1 MAQGRAALS
10 GNTSLIATFSSCLC
24 FITSDAVAKRGGIH
38 YSTVLDD
45 TAPDI
50 FRSKFYELCASCGN
64 FRPVYTDVLK
74 MGDRVASVAIC
85 LNMVRSA
92 RLPNNASVFKA
103 ELHAVTL
110 VMDFVRRNKDSNFII
125 FSDTVSSL

>member
-1 MAQGRAALS
+1 MPHFLVVFAL
-10 GNTSLIATFSSCLC
+10 LPR
-24 FITSDAVAKRGGIH
+24 DAVAKRGGIH
-38 YSTVLDD
+38 YSTVLD

-125 FSDTVSSL
+125 FSDSVCSL